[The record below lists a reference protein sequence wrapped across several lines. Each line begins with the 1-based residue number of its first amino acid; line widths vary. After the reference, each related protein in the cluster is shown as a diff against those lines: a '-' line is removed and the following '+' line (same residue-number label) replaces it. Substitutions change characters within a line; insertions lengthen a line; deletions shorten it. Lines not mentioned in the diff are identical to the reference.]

1 LSGSRTQRKNSAGSA
16 KGTIYLLRHGEIT
29 GTKGPI
35 KYIGQTDRPL
45 SPVGRAQAQW
55 WSQKLSDFFFEA
67 IYACDLKRSRETA
80 KILAAGRQIPI
91 RLRPGLREIDLGQ
104 WEKRTIASVRMSFPD
119 EFQRRGQDFANY
131 RPPGG
136 ESFADLR
143 DRVVPTFE
151 SIARETQKNALI
163 VGHAG
168 VNRMILCHVLGLP
181 VAHLFRIAQD
191 YGCLNMIEKRPGF
204 HQVTAFNWRPE
215 TALQRFEWP

>member
-1 LSGSRTQRKNSAGSA
+1 LSGSRTRRENSAGSA
-16 KGTIYLLRHGEIT
+16 KATIYLLRHGEIT

-35 KYIGQTDRPL
+35 RYIGQTDRPL

-55 WSQKLSDFFFEA
+55 WSQKLSDVFLEA
-67 IYACDLKRSRETA
+67 IYACDLKRSKETA
-80 KILAAGRQIPI
+80 EILAAGRQIPV

-104 WEKRTIASVRMSFPD
+104 WEGRTIASVRSSFPD
-119 EFQRRGQDFANY
+119 EFQRRGLDFARY

-143 DRVVPTFE
+143 NRVVPTFE
-151 SIARETQKNALI
+151 SIIRETGENVLI

-181 VAHLFRIAQD
+181 VSHLFRIAQD
-191 YGCLNMIEKRPGF
+191 YGCLNMIEKKTGF
-204 HQVTAFNWRPE
+204 HQVTAFNWKPE
-215 TALQRFEWP
+215 KALQWFEWP